1 MPHLSASAM
10 VIHYEEA
17 LYQVYA
23 PFTLYLTP
31 TYSYLYLPS
40 CTCIQRLQVW
50 VQDGRMS
57 QWPMHYNQFCHRWI
71 IWKTLSLDWGI
82 ACQYANHWESN
93 KFRFQGMLQHIV
105 VDMPVSD
112 CFGEAVRNWHG
123 SSSKET
129 EALSTVLIS
138 EFKWQELCQCRW
150 TSISRQTMVT
160 LTAAVIC
167 IFDLLLKPV
176 LRVLS
181 VPASSK
187 PVECIFSHCTCYD
200 PSLCQKTD
208 KTLTS
213 LVFLKGNASVQVLC
227 THWQCAWMHLSSFAC
242 TSKIMLVTCW

>member
-1 MPHLSASAM
+1 MPYLSASAM

-40 CTCIQRLQVW
+40 CTCFQRLQVW

-176 LRVLS
+176 LRVQHPVNLLS
-181 VPASSK
+181 V
-187 PVECIFSHCTCYD
+187 FSATVLVMTPHCAKRLTRLWRHLYFLRAMLVFKCYALTGSVPECTC
-200 PSLCQKTD
+200 
-208 KTLTS
+208 
-213 LVFLKGNASVQVLC
+213 QVLPVPV
-227 THWQCAWMHLSSFAC
+227 
-242 TSKIMLVTCW
+242 K